1 MGNKLER
8 LRKIFSAVEKDI
20 TKRKAG
26 IQGLEKLHQSFQTNP
41 LAGDAETVKEVI
53 HPFYLRV

>member
-8 LRKIFSAVEKDI
+8 LRKIYSAVEKDI

-26 IQGLEKLHQSFQTNP
+26 IEGLEKLHQSFLTNP
-41 LAGDAETVKEVI
+41 LAGDAETVKEVS
-53 HPFYLRV
+53 PLFLL